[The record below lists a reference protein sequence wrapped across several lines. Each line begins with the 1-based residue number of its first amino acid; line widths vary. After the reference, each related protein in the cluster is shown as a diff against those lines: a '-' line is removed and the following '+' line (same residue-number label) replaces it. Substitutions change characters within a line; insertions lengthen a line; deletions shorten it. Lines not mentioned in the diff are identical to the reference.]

1 MSEFSGFINQVPT
14 GIMQKTETHFCRSTA
29 LFKPRVYMGG
39 VKFSISDYHI
49 VMPSEMTPD
58 ALINN
63 VTVHGDKGKIMVVNP
78 GDTVS
83 CFVDAPA
90 KPYYSFLVKADLL
103 KKVAEEM
110 EYTGSIRFKN
120 LINPFSFSLLQACR
134 SLDAES
140 SRPDHLNLI
149 MESLELQIA
158 SILLREL
165 ETTEKKPSPS
175 FPESDSYIRLAEEY
189 IKTYFSSNISLDDIC
204 QEIHV
209 SQYHFIRMFKH
220 KVGLT
225 PHQYLINTRV
235 EKAKKLLDTG
245 EYSITEVAIVCGFT
259 NIQHFSSTFRK
270 ATGSSPTEYKYRN

>member
-1 MSEFSGFINQVPT
+1 
-14 GIMQKTETHFCRSTA
+14 
-29 LFKPRVYMGG
+29 
-39 VKFSISDYHI
+39 
-49 VMPSEMTPD
+49 
-58 ALINN
+58 
-63 VTVHGDKGKIMVVNP
+63 
-78 GDTVS
+78 
-83 CFVDAPA
+83 
-90 KPYYSFLVKADLL
+90 
-103 KKVAEEM
+103 M

-220 KVGLT
+220 KVG
-225 PHQYLINTRV
+225 
-235 EKAKKLLDTG
+235 
-245 EYSITEVAIVCGFT
+245 
-259 NIQHFSSTFRK
+259 
-270 ATGSSPTEYKYRN
+270 